1 MPNILTWKYRCKH
14 QTLALNL
21 CSSPVYDTMSPPH
34 DQNTWNAENTENHK
48 TPRNNWGFEIPG
60 ANVEKIIP
68 ARDPK
73 QCGGS
78 GRIMYYNV
86 VVVDDGDDVGDEY
99 DDDDVQED
107 DVEDDDVEDDEV
119 QGDDVE
125 DDGV

>member
-1 MPNILTWKYRCKH
+1 
-14 QTLALNL
+14 
-21 CSSPVYDTMSPPH
+21 MSPPH

-60 ANVEKIIP
+60 ANMEKIIP

-78 GRIMYYNV
+78 GRIMYYN

-107 DVEDDDVEDDEV
+107 DVEDDEV

-125 DDGV
+125 DDEVEEDDVEDVDGEDDGV